1 MNTAASHHRVIPPDA
16 DGTPVSCVLPAPPTP
31 RPSDLRLVA
40 VDMDGTFLRTGS
52 TYDRGRFA
60 PLRRRMR
67 EAGVRFVVASGN
79 QEAQLLGFFPAA
91 EGPAPDGVVS
101 DNGAI
106 VLADGVRLLETHV
119 PMDALARVLAVLDG
133 DAGLTFIASGPD
145 GAYLRESETP
155 EMRELLTFYHPRYQ
169 YVARTAEINGHRV
182 SKIAL
187 VDEHGFTQA
196 FLDRLSEALDGAM
209 VPVVSGHDSVDLI
222 VPGRHKASGLGVLL
236 DHWGL
241 VPGQVAAFGDSGN
254 DAEML
259 ARAGYGIAMANAS
272 AAARDAADF
281 MAPAN
286 DDDGVLQVLEGW
298 FPAD

>member
-1 MNTAASHHRVIPPDA
+1 MSQAPETDGAARP
-16 DGTPVSCVLPAPPTP
+16 PAPPAR
-31 RPSDLRLVA
+31 RPSALRVVA

-52 TYDRGRFA
+52 TYDRDRFA
-60 PLRRRMR
+60 PLRSRMR

-91 EGPAPDGVVS
+91 DGLAPDGVVS

-106 VLADGVRLLETHV
+106 VLADGARLLETHV
-119 PMDALARVLAVLDG
+119 PMDALARVLAVLD
-133 DAGLTFIASGPD
+133 DAAGLTFIASGPD

-155 EMRELLTFYHPRYQ
+155 EMRELLTFYHPQYQ
-169 YVARTAEINGHRV
+169 YVAHTADINGHRV

-187 VDEHGFTQA
+187 VDKRGFTQV
-196 FLDRLSEALDGAM
+196 FLDRLSAALEGAM

-222 VPGRHKASGLGVLL
+222 VPGRHKASGLDVLL

-241 VPGQVAAFGDSGN
+241 TRGQAAAFGDSGN

-259 ARAGYGIAMANAS
+259 TGVGYGIAMENAS
-272 AAARDAADF
+272 PAARRGARF
-281 MAPAN
+281 TAPAN
-286 DDDGVLQVLEGW
+286 DDDGVLQVLDAW

>member
-1 MNTAASHHRVIPPDA
+1 MTSASIPLSESTPLTGASDSAA
-16 DGTPVSCVLPAPPTP
+16 PAPPLR
-31 RPSDLRLVA
+31 RPADLRLVA

-52 TYDRGRFA
+52 TYDRACFA

-79 QEAQLLGFFPAA
+79 QEAQLLGFFPDAD
-91 EGPAPDGVVS
+91 GLAPDGVVS

-106 VLADGVRLLETHV
+106 VMADGVRLLETHV
-119 PMDALARVLAVLDG
+119 PTDALERVLAVLDG
-133 DAGLTFIASGPD
+133 VDGLSFVASGPD

-155 EMRELLTFYHPRYQ
+155 EMRKLLTFYHPRFR
-169 YVARTAEINGHRV
+169 YVARTADINGRRV

-187 VDEHGFTQA
+187 VDGRGFPQA
-196 FLDRLSEALDGAM
+196 FLDRLTEALGGAM

-236 DHWGL
+236 GHWGL
-241 VPGQVAAFGDSGN
+241 APTQVAAFGDSGN

-259 ARAGYGIAMANAS
+259 GRVGYGIAMANAS
-272 AAARDAADF
+272 AAARSAARF

-286 DDDGVLQVLEGW
+286 DDDGVLRVLGDW